1 MCALQKEMTTHS
13 SVLAWRISGTE
24 EPDGLPS
31 MGLNR
36 VGHDWSNLAAA
47 VEAAILDQ
55 LIVLKYSLQ
64 MSLLKSWE
72 ETGKVD

>member
-1 MCALQKEMTTHS
+1 MLYYQK
-13 SVLAWRISGTE
+13 L
-24 EPDGLPS
+24 GLRDVS
-31 MGLNR
+31 
-36 VGHDWSNLAAA
+36 ATAA